1 MCELHV
7 HTEGTL
13 SINAYRYDP
22 THTTTL
28 RNRFASSSNRYFNYL
43 VNAIRS
49 SVSTNNSFGFG
60 TGAGAEQIRAFNLW
74 LDNQLAN
81 YINSNWMDKYV
92 EEAYRKGLIRAR
104 NELIKAGY
112 QVPRIDDVNALMRL
126 PQHAKNIALLK
137 ERLAIELR
145 GITEALKQQLGRVL
159 SSSVITG
166 DTNKV
171 IAQKL
176 ISVITGKNA
185 KQLGVTDTLG
195 RFMPARRRAELMAR
209 TEVVRAHH
217 LANIAEYRSW
227 GVEGV
232 RIMAEWLTAG
242 DERVCVVCAS
252 LEGKIFT
259 LDEIEG
265 MIPQHPQCFID
276 PQTPIYTSEGWKPIG
291 NVKIGD
297 YVLTHKKRFKKV
309 YALPRTEKQLPEV
322 VKFTFESGRTLTLTS
337 KHPVLKTKFGNRSR
351 WIEADKIK
359 VGDNLISLGNECAR
373 CGKVTAYHKKYCS
386 ATCRSKDITEK
397 QWANPEHRRI
407 VSEKNSVANKKQYAS
422 GERDRFTITK
432 KANEKTKQM
441 VKDGTFGWWMD
452 EAFLE
457 KFKKSAH
464 TPEINKR
471 SSERMKLNNPM
482 SNPKT
487 VEKVQQSLKIVYLA
501 NPEKRLNARLVKMR
515 WSGKMTWIEER
526 MANLLDRIGIAY
538 ISQYPILNYRVDFA
552 IPTLKIVIEC
562 DGEQWHK
569 DKRHDRIRQ
578 RKIEKEGWFV
588 LRYTGSKINK
598 CIDEI
603 EGELK
608 RVVKNHTGEYNL
620 LGLKVRSINKW
631 IIKKPRTLYNLSVE
645 DDESYIA
652 KGVVVH
658 NCRCMALPIK
668 VNIK

>member
-7 HTEGTL
+7 HTKSTL
-13 SINAYRYDP
+13 SVNVYRYDP

-60 TGAGAEQIRAFNLW
+60 TGSGAEQIRAFNLW

-242 DERVCVVCAS
+242 DERVCFLATTKITTKNGYIYIKDVKVGDEVLTHMNRYRKVTKLFCRKYDGNVVRITLKGGNYNAVKLTATENHLILVNNQWIQIKDIKIGDKVSYIAKKCPICKKLMPVFNTYCSYSCCAKVANKVIWSDPKQKDRVRENNKKYEEIYGVSKIQLAKASHVEKLKEPIFYENFCNQVSKGQIKSYKNNPDHLTKVTLANQEKGKRENWGWKNKEKLEKDIIKAHIAIGKNHNGKTYLEKKVEWWLKKKGFKYESQKYFNNGDRKFWVDFYLPDYNIIIEADGSHWHNVVADRERDKQLKKVFTGKIIHFKEDDIRNNFHKCITKLNTITELQNCFIDVEVKKVIKWKLKKVQPVYNLEVEEDNTYTANKIVVHNCNTCAS
-252 LEGKIFT
+252 LEGRIFT

-265 MIPQHPQCFID
+265 MIPQHPQC
-276 PQTPIYTSEGWKPIG
+276 
-291 NVKIGD
+291 
-297 YVLTHKKRFKKV
+297 
-309 YALPRTEKQLPEV
+309 
-322 VKFTFESGRTLTLTS
+322 
-337 KHPVLKTKFGNRSR
+337 
-351 WIEADKIK
+351 
-359 VGDNLISLGNECAR
+359 
-373 CGKVTAYHKKYCS
+373 
-386 ATCRSKDITEK
+386 
-397 QWANPEHRRI
+397 
-407 VSEKNSVANKKQYAS
+407 
-422 GERDRFTITK
+422 
-432 KANEKTKQM
+432 
-441 VKDGTFGWWMD
+441 
-452 EAFLE
+452 
-457 KFKKSAH
+457 
-464 TPEINKR
+464 
-471 SSERMKLNNPM
+471 
-482 SNPKT
+482 
-487 VEKVQQSLKIVYLA
+487 
-501 NPEKRLNARLVKMR
+501 
-515 WSGKMTWIEER
+515 
-526 MANLLDRIGIAY
+526 
-538 ISQYPILNYRVDFA
+538 
-552 IPTLKIVIEC
+552 
-562 DGEQWHK
+562 
-569 DKRHDRIRQ
+569 
-578 RKIEKEGWFV
+578 
-588 LRYTGSKINK
+588 
-598 CIDEI
+598 
-603 EGELK
+603 
-608 RVVKNHTGEYNL
+608 
-620 LGLKVRSINKW
+620 
-631 IIKKPRTLYNLSVE
+631 
-645 DDESYIA
+645 
-652 KGVVVH
+652 
-658 NCRCMALPIK
+658 RCMALPIK